1 MAEDNLERLIE
12 KGANTDIDL
21 EERFKQVIVT
31 ELIKA
36 LGYDL
41 SKENEVGI
49 EYEVSMG
56 AGSKGSKKLD
66 YAIKNGENKF
76 ALEIKSPKEEI
87 EGNEGF
93 YRQIY
98 SYYRVLNYKYGVLY
112 NGRKLIVF
120 KDGFNESNKIVPAY
134 IWDFDKNFPDIT
146 IFESLSNNNFPSA
159 LEDFLSSAE
168 KLSNLQKYLENNED
182 TLLDYL
188 TSKISEDS
196 KIDDVEFIRNHTS
209 IKIDYK
215 SNITKTP
222 TSRITNEDNN
232 VEESEDFHVLR
243 ASEPIKKLYFRLKS
257 MVINKNPDVT
267 VIHRKLYTN
276 FNHNSIFASIGC
288 GKNELKIWLNLKIE
302 QLNDPKRIVRDVS
315 NLGHW
320 ASGSSEITLKDT
332 DDLDYII
339 DLIKQSYNKNN

>member
-1 MAEDNLERLIE
+1 VVD
-12 KGANTDIDL
+12 
-21 EERFKQVIVT
+21 
-31 ELIKA
+31 LIKA

-41 SKENEVGI
+41 SKENEVDI
-49 EYEVSMG
+49 EYDVPIG
-56 AGSKGSKKLD
+56 TGGKGNKKLD

-98 SYYRVLNYKYGVLY
+98 SYYRLLHYRYGVLY

-120 KDGFNESNKIVPAY
+120 KDSYNGSNKIVPAY
-134 IWDFDKNFPDIT
+134 VWDFDKNFPDIT

-159 LEDFLSSAE
+159 LEDFLSSGE
-168 KLSNLQKYLENNED
+168 KLTNLQKYIEDNED

-196 KIDDVEFIRNHTS
+196 KINNLDFVRTHTD

-215 SNITKTP
+215 SNITYTFDRKVKD
-222 TSRITNEDNN
+222 EVNN
-232 VEESEDFHVLR
+232 VDESEDFHVLR
-243 ASEPIKKLYFRLKS
+243 ASENIKKLYFKLKN
-257 MVINKNPDVT
+257 MIIDINPDVT
-267 VIHRKLYTN
+267 VTHRKHYTN
-276 FNHNSIFASIGC
+276 FNRKSIFASLGC
-288 GKNELKIWLNLKIE
+288 GKTELKLWLHLKID
-302 QLNDPKRIVRDVS
+302 QLNDPKKIGRDVS

-320 ASGSSEITLKDT
+320 SSGSSEITLKEQN
-332 DDLDYII
+332 DLDYAI
-339 DLIKQSYNKNN
+339 DLIKQSYNKTE